1 MRKTAMQLLIEDVK
15 RMEQGL
21 DVEELSAYV
30 YKKATEL
37 LETER
42 EQIEEA
48 QQNKQT
54 CGFCVEPISLDH
66 NNIPESVYE
75 PKEVEMI
82 ECPDCNGEGTWYND
96 TSRQCKVYRGD
107 CCGGCGYEV
116 PCDNCNGIGEIEKE
130 EE

>member
-1 MRKTAMQLLIEDVK
+1 MQLLIEDVK

-48 QQNKQT
+48 HNAANINWRAGSPT
-54 CGFCVEPISLDH
+54 PITDG
-66 NNIPESVYE
+66 YTYY
-75 PKEVEMI
+75 KETY
-82 ECPDCNGEGTWYND
+82 G
-96 TSRQCKVYRGD
+96 
-107 CCGGCGYEV
+107 
-116 PCDNCNGIGEIEKE
+116 
-130 EE
+130 

>member
-42 EQIEEA
+42 EQIEA
-48 QQNKQT
+48 AFID
-54 CGFCVEPISLDH
+54 G
-66 NNIPESVYE
+66 
-75 PKEVEMI
+75 
-82 ECPDCNGEGTWYND
+82 
-96 TSRQCKVYRGD
+96 CKVGVDFEKSQVQVILCEWPNSEQYYKD
-107 CCGGCGYEV
+107 TYE
-116 PCDNCNGIGEIEKE
+116 
-130 EE
+130 